1 MKNTLTAIA
10 SIAALTSFGTYAQS
24 SDYPMDDSGFYVG
37 GNYGYLKAEGED
49 DFDDDKDVRQGLLG
63 YKFNEW
69 VALEGSYIDFGD
81 YGSDLAGAE
90 TDGYTAA
97 VKGILPISD
106 RFSLYAKVGQLWSET
121 EYNFG
126 TATGDYDDESLF
138 VGAGISYE
146 ITRNFLVNAE
156 YTVYDTTLDADEA
169 VDDIDDTDFETDL
182 KQASLGIEYRF

>member
-1 MKNTLTAIA
+1 M
-10 SIAALTSFGTYAQS
+10 FC
-24 SDYPMDDSGFYVG
+24 SGVS
-37 GNYGYLKAEGED
+37 
-49 DFDDDKDVRQGLLG
+49 V
-63 YKFNEW
+63 
-69 VALEGSYIDFGD
+69 
-81 YGSDLAGAE
+81 
-90 TDGYTAA
+90 
-97 VKGILPISD
+97 VKICWWWILPISD